1 MFMMSSSRKRLQI
14 IQFLRWSD
22 VRQFWKYAL
31 LLLLSLPL
39 LGCSFAYDQGVRLE
53 AEERWEEASTSYR
66 EAVIANP
73 GNSVYLGALLRVNRQ
88 VAKDNLQRYREYLAA
103 GERVK
108 AFARLQAVRQQDP
121 NLAEAAEEEK
131 LWSHI
136 LLSGRVRFEFEQLQ
150 TNVRLAD
157 EMQLQIRFNTPAGK
171 TITAPILSESGIFF
185 VEDLTYRQNPQIFAQ
200 YSVQSIGLKLA
211 RSEPS
216 GLSRR
221 EYQKFIDFR
230 EIQPLRVQGQLDFPT
245 TMVPSRYLIADRSRV
260 LLRQQN
266 PQEWN
271 PPRLVQYEL
280 LLQGDRIAVRSTDQ
294 RREFAADILYWNL
307 EDQRALLDFGVYD
320 LRFQAENRNWT
331 IRRQDYQEP
340 TDDYLLE
347 LAENLALSPYF
358 FYSGIAYPFVVQP

>member
-22 VRQFWKYAL
+22 VRRFWKRPL

-53 AEERWEEASTSYR
+53 AEERWEEASISYR
-66 EAVIANP
+66 EAVVANP
-73 GNSVYLGALLRVNRQ
+73 DNSVYREALQRANRQ
-88 VAKDNLQRYREYLAA
+88 VAQENLQRYREYLAA
-103 GERVK
+103 GEGVK

-121 NLAEAAEEEK
+121 DLAEAAEEEK
-131 LWSHI
+131 LWSHA
-136 LLSGRVRFEFEQLQ
+136 LLSGRVQFEFEQLQ

-171 TITAPILSESGIFF
+171 TISAPISSESGIFF

-200 YSVQSIGLKLA
+200 YSVQSIGLQLV

-245 TMVPSRYLIADRSRV
+245 TMVPSRYLISDRSRM

-320 LRFQAENRNWT
+320 LRFQEENRNWT

-347 LAENLALSPYF
+347 LADNLALSPYF
-358 FYSGIAYPFVVQP
+358 FYSGIAYPFISQP